1 MSDDFIVM
9 LIYFA
14 LKQHFVEYSSTIF
27 PTAHAERGTFHVLA
41 EDGDFV
47 NMAPN
52 AFFSSYL
59 SRKFLLT

>member
-27 PTAHAERGTFHVLA
+27 PTAHACIYADLFIKGYLA
-41 EDGDFV
+41 SFTQTWQKTKAD
-47 NMAPN
+47 
-52 AFFSSYL
+52 
-59 SRKFLLT
+59 